1 MCIRFPKGTSPY
13 PDRFRLGVFTYAK
26 ERAMV
31 DTRKYFAVFGEEDL
45 TSDDAT
51 TSDDMIG
58 FYSYDESI
66 LRETGIE
73 VTNDEK
79 EDE

>member
-1 MCIRFPKGTSPY
+1 
-13 PDRFRLGVFTYAK
+13 
-26 ERAMV
+26 MV